1 MVMIGTL
8 AVLAASRAGSRPS
21 ELSGEMISALAP
33 WAIIDWMSEIS
44 LFRSDWALVVISLI
58 PRLDA
63 SSLIDWVSAI
73 RNGLA
78 SFSDWA
84 KPTVAFLRSSFSTPP
99 AYLSKV
105 QPDPLC
111 SWTCWAAFCP
121 PSPSE
126 LSELLVQAPSMS
138 VSPTTATAA
147 VFARSRRETSM
158 RHSFHW
164 GVWKS
169 THAGNCAPTIV

>member
-1 MVMIGTL
+1 M
-8 AVLAASRAGSRPS
+8 
-21 ELSGEMISALAP
+21 AP

-84 KPTVAFLRSSFSTPP
+84 KPTVTLLRSSFSTPP
-99 AYLSKV
+99 AYLS
-105 QPDPLC
+105 
-111 SWTCWAAFCP
+111 
-121 PSPSE
+121 
-126 LSELLVQAPSMS
+126 
-138 VSPTTATAA
+138 
-147 VFARSRRETSM
+147 
-158 RHSFHW
+158 
-164 GVWKS
+164 
-169 THAGNCAPTIV
+169 